1 MNLGQNKFYIGLGA
15 VLLVGCLGL
24 GFLLYQA
31 SSDFSA
37 AEQKYN
43 EQVED
48 LKRLQSLDLYP
59 EARNQKILEEQMK
72 EAQDSALALHRQ
84 LVPMAF
90 ALEPMTPE
98 QFQDKLNEAV
108 KSLTE
113 KAANAGVDLSDKLYL
128 GFSEYRTATPR
139 PEAAAALGRQLKCIA
154 YAVDAMIEKKVIAI
168 TKITRPPLPEEQDPA
183 PRSAAPA
190 PKPGAGKPAPVL
202 FATYPFEIEFVA
214 EQRAFQSVLNELSQS
229 TKQFFILRPVTIK
242 NQSEKAPKKIDPGAA
257 AEASGKAGAG
267 PAKMRYV
274 LGAEKLNVTLRI
286 DSVVFA
292 SNLPK

>member
-15 VLLVGCLGL
+15 ALLVGSLIL

-31 SSDFSA
+31 SSDFSD
-37 AEQKYN
+37 AEQKLTGQIA
-43 EQVED
+43 ELD
-48 LKRLQSLDLYP
+48 RLQKLDLYP
-59 EARNQKILEEQMK
+59 EAKNQKVLEEQMAS
-72 EAQDSALALHRQ
+72 AQDEAVALHQQ

-108 KSLTE
+108 KSLTA
-113 KAANAGVDLSDKLYL
+113 KAADAGVDFSDKLYL
-128 GFSEYRTATPR
+128 GFSEYRTATPS

-154 YAVDAMIEKKVIAI
+154 FVVDNMIERKVASI
-168 TKITRPPLPEEQDPA
+168 TKITRTPLPEEADVTRPA
-183 PRSAAPA
+183 ATP
-190 PKPGAGKPAPVL
+190 PKPGADKPASAL
-202 FATYPFEIEFVA
+202 FSAYPFEIEFA
-214 EQRAFQSVLNELSQS
+214 ADQRAFRLVMNDLSKNTQ
-229 TKQFFILRPVTIK
+229 QFFILRPVKIK
-242 NQSEKAPKKIDPGAA
+242 NQSEKAPKKIGPAVAVDAA
-257 AEASGKAGAG
+257 AKPE
-267 PAKMRYV
+267 KMRYV